1 MYKRCYLVFKII
13 RSRTISNF
21 LFLISFL
28 FFGLQFNKIIAGDLG
43 PADFPGDFEHVGLKS
58 IHKASC
64 KQLKRTCQITFEGD
78 TMRVDNF
85 RGIRRDQ
92 FIDFKT
98 AFDRNEQYFY
108 VTYKNSAGKK
118 TTALFLFV
126 NRKAAGY
133 FGQALSKWYEMD
145 PRPIPKTY

>member
-1 MYKRCYLVFKII
+1 MSKII
-13 RSRTISNF
+13 KSRKIGKF

-28 FFGLQFNKIIAGDLG
+28 FLGLQSYELKAGDLG
-43 PADFPGDFEHVGLKS
+43 PADFPGDVEEIKS
-58 IHKASC
+58 VHTASC
-64 KQLKRTCQITFEGD
+64 RQLKRTCQITFEGD

-85 RGIRRDQ
+85 RGIKRDQ
-92 FIDFKT
+92 LIEFRT

-108 VTYKNSAGKK
+108 VTYENSSGKR

-133 FGQALSKWYEMD
+133 FGQELSKWYEMD